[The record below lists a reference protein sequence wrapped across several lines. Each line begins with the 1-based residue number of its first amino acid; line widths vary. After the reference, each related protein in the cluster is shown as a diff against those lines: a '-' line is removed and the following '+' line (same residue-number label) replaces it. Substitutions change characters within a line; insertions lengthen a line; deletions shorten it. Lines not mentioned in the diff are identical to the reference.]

1 MVPIIK
7 SKLVFFSELLLMTH
21 DMSYGI
27 ACRSKLVF
35 FFEFLLM
42 KHDVSYGKAC
52 RTKLFFSEILAMKRD
67 VLFRWCWNQLWFFRI
82 IVQFGSCISAVRKF
96 KDKCAVRAIVP
107 GEVRVAHLNLQ
118 LRFWV
123 QFAADRILYTTIFDT
138 AIFISAP

>member
-27 ACRSKLVF
+27 ARRSKLVF

-52 RTKLFFSEILAMKRD
+52 RTKLIFSEILAMKRD
-67 VLFRWCWNQLWFFRI
+67 VLFRWC
-82 IVQFGSCISAVRKF
+82 
-96 KDKCAVRAIVP
+96 
-107 GEVRVAHLNLQ
+107 
-118 LRFWV
+118 
-123 QFAADRILYTTIFDT
+123 
-138 AIFISAP
+138 